1 MATCDF
7 KYNSYFS
14 IGIAADSNALSDT
27 ADEEENIFDEDSY
40 GTFTATTV
48 SSPDITFTSSD
59 GRITFGAA
67 GTYLLVGNLDWT
79 VGADTDTTIK
89 IYKNGSAV
97 YQIAPIS
104 AWTTL
109 DPINASYH
117 TVLDISAGDY
127 IEVKVSTDDTGTITV
142 QNGTTFVALKAN
154 GDYGSLTYTAAASA
168 GVAGAVEAIG
178 DSDLGGTV
186 VTNLN
191 NVTFQATAGT
201 LTPANTRPFLMLS
214 TLVALHSR
222 QTEVAVSLYANNGEL
237 DTTSVTIHK
246 NLDPQEVTYGILKS
260 LTGGQTA
267 SSRLESVS
275 SGQVTIKAGTTFS
288 VFDVS
293 NNGGTY
299 PSAYISLAVNTDSS
313 ESGASRHPGD
323 ASRICFDSNN
333 WSSPSYADTDHVT
346 ATGITFT
353 ADGGTFVV
361 GPAGK
366 YFILWNLVIGSAS
379 SNSTERTVKITNGAS
394 TIYSAPW
401 VLNNNFDPLEKTV
414 CLIVDAAAGDSFT
427 FVVQNTD
434 GLFDAG
440 TAISMFKVDDVPTSG
455 DPYILHNN
463 GADIQVISESTP
475 ITQIADDFTL
485 NNYAID
491 NLSAQYKKVPKQ
503 VPFILGT
510 PGPLSL
516 RGRCF
521 ATTETPPNVST
532 GDKKN

>member
-1 MATCDF
+1 MATANLNF
-7 KYNSYFS
+7 HSYFS
-14 IGIAADSNALSDT
+14 IATGADSNALSDS
-27 ADEEENIFDEDSY
+27 ADEEENIFDEDKYS
-40 GTFTATTV
+40 TFTATTV

-59 GRITFGAA
+59 GKITFGTA

-97 YQIAPIS
+97 YQMAAIPGF
-104 AWTTL
+104 TTL

-127 IEVKVSTDDTGTITV
+127 IEVKVSTDDTGAITV

-214 TLVALHSR
+214 TLVGLHTKQS
-222 QTEVAVSLYANNGEL
+222 EVAYSLFANGSAL
-237 DTTSVTIHK
+237 DSTSVTIHK
-246 NLDPQEVTYGILKS
+246 NLDPQEVTYGILKD

-267 SSRLESVS
+267 SSRFESTAGS
-275 SGQVTIKAGTTFS
+275 AGAITIKDGTSFS

-299 PSAYISLAVNTDSS
+299 PSAYLSLAVNADSD
-313 ESGASRHPGD
+313 GNTTGD
-323 ASRICFDSNN
+323 IICFDSNE
-333 WSSPSYADTDHVT
+333 WGSYADTDHVT

-353 ADGGTFVV
+353 ADGGTFVAAA
-361 GPAGK
+361 AGK
-366 YFILWNLVIGSAS
+366 YFILWNLVIGSAGS
-379 SNSTERTVKITNGAS
+379 SSTERTVKIKNGS
-394 TIYSAPW
+394 SLIYSAPW
-401 VLNNNFDPLEKTV
+401 VLNSNFDPLEKTV
-414 CLIVDAAAGDSFT
+414 CLIVNAAAGDSFT
-427 FVVQNTD
+427 FVVNAPD
-434 GLFDAG
+434 GKFDAG
-440 TAISMFKVDDVPTSG
+440 TAITMFKVDDLKDLT
-455 DPYILHNN
+455 L
-463 GADIQVISESTP
+463 QSTP
-475 ITQIADDFTL
+475 SKQIADDYTINTL
-485 NNYAID
+485 DSDVMGNQRD
-491 NLSAQYKKVPKQ
+491 NVTGKVFPFSLSQR
-503 VPFILGT
+503 
-510 PGPLSL
+510 GPRTL
-516 RGRCF
+516 RGR
-521 ATTETPPNVST
+521 TTSYSPSMGGKV
-532 GDKKN
+532 KK

>member
-1 MATCDF
+1 MALDLKF
-7 KYNSYFS
+7 HSYFS
-14 IGIAADSNALSDT
+14 IMIAADSNALSDA
-27 ADEEENIFDEDSY
+27 ADEEENIFDEDKYSS
-40 GTFTATTV
+40 FTATTV

-97 YQIAPIS
+97 YQMAAIS

-127 IEVKVSTDDTGTITV
+127 IEVKVSTDDTGAITV

-178 DSDLGGTV
+178 DSNLGGTV

-191 NVTFQATAGT
+191 NVTFVAAAGT

-214 TLVALHSR
+214 TLVGLHTKQS
-222 QTEVAVSLYANNGEL
+222 EVAYSLFANGSAL
-237 DTTSVTIHK
+237 DSTSVTIHK
-246 NLDPQEVTYGILKS
+246 NLDPQEVTYGILKD

-267 SSRLESVS
+267 SSRFESTAGS
-275 SGQVTIKAGTTFS
+275 AGAITIKDGTSFSIFDTSHSAGTA
-288 VFDVS
+288 
-293 NNGGTY
+293 
-299 PSAYISLAVNTDSS
+299 PSAYISLAVNADSD
-313 ESGASRHPGD
+313 GNTTGD
-323 ASRICFDSNN
+323 TICFDSNE
-333 WSSPSYADTDHVT
+333 WSSYADTDHVT

-361 GPAGK
+361 GTAGK

-379 SNSTERTVKITNGAS
+379 GSSTERTVKIKNSGT

-401 VLNNNFDPLEKTV
+401 VLNSNFDPLEKTV
-414 CLIVDAAAGDSFT
+414 CLIMDVVAGASLT
-427 FVVQNTD
+427 FVVEDPD
-434 GLFDAG
+434 GKFDAG
-440 TAISMFKVDDVPTSG
+440 TAITMFKVDEVNDLYTQSVPTDS
-455 DPYILHNN
+455 L
-463 GADIQVISESTP
+463 
-475 ITQIADDFTL
+475 IAADFTI
-485 NNYAID
+485 NGFSAD
-491 NLSAQYKKVPKQ
+491 GLSPQHDRIIQKQ
-503 VPFILGT
+503 VPFLLGVR
-510 PGPLSL
+510 GPMSL
-516 RGRCF
+516 RGRRL